1 MFIMIKLLIKIGV
14 LNVQRCKINIKLIDS
29 FLSGTI
35 LIFLGCPSIGDFFN
49 INGMIIFDTLDELK
63 EILNNLTIEKY
74 KSMELYI
81 KENFEKAKEYNEYKI
96 NEDEIIKLF

>member
-1 MFIMIKLLIKIGV
+1 MFSIVIENSKEDYYFTEKLTDCL
-14 LNVQRCKINIKLIDS
+14 
-29 FLSGTI
+29 LSGTI
-35 LIFLGCPSIGDFFN
+35 PIYWGCPSIGDFFN
-49 INGMIIFDTLDELK
+49 IKGMIIFDTLDELK

-96 NEDEIIKLF
+96 NEDEIIKLFKN